1 MPESPRRIVDLRKR
15 KSEPLVIQR
24 EKQMRRNMLQ
34 LGKIP
39 AQQALANP
47 LRKHF
52 DLQRKPVV
60 ASNNLFL
67 AGEKPRKRNKFKF
80 LAGVL
85 LAILFLNLF
94 SVFGRGKASV
104 VKVVE
109 TAFTGLNQLTQ
120 AGESFAAGNFAES
133 SNQFAIATEALRGAE
148 KDLLTLSGAGVVL
161 NQQPE
166 SIQAGSRLVSA
177 GKMLGSA
184 GENFAQAADELK
196 LSSSSWLIR
205 QQAVNANQPVESFSA
220 QLTSPIKKIVD
231 GIGEMENAVALLD
244 LVNPDSLP
252 SDLSSKVKDAKEQL
266 NLFLAMVKPLS
277 TALPQIPE
285 LLGNKT
291 PRRYLILFQNSD
303 EIRPT
308 GGFIGSVGILTL
320 NDGFVSKFEI
330 KDVYSIDG
338 QLTRNIQPPEGF
350 GLITAN
356 WGLRDAN
363 YHPDFPTSAEAAS
376 WLFEEAGFGSSDGV
390 AAITSNLLRD
400 IVKEVGGVKLAR
412 FKEKITAED
421 LNLILSL
428 VIETKTDGV
437 ANPKQILQEVWE
449 ALREKLITIP
459 PQDAVNLILN
469 AIQQKDIQFWSG
481 VKELAKI
488 PAGFGIANAMQK
500 TEGDYLYIVNTSLSG
515 NKSDRYT
522 SNKISHTTEIDAD
535 GEATDTLT
543 LTRSNSWSS
552 EERIRITQLAKNF
565 GVNLSDEMVGI
576 LGGDRNIDLVKVF
589 LPLGSELISVDGMGN
604 DSVET
609 KTSLGKTYLMFS
621 LTTQPSFSRE
631 VKITYKLPQKFEE
644 NYSLTSEYQA
654 GDKTTEVEK
663 IVKRAGKEIENSTLK
678 LGETLDV
685 KL

>member
-1 MPESPRRIVDLRKR
+1 
-15 KSEPLVIQR
+15 
-24 EKQMRRNMLQ
+24 MLQ

-39 AQQALANP
+39 AQQALRNP
-47 LRKHF
+47 LRKQF
-52 DLQRKPVV
+52 DLQRKPQA

-67 AGEKPRKRNKFKF
+67 AGEKPRQRSKFKF

-85 LAILFLNLF
+85 VAVLLLNLF

-104 VKVVE
+104 EKVVE
-109 TAFTGLNQLTQ
+109 TAFSGLNQLTR
-120 AGESFAAGNFAES
+120 ASESFAAGNFAQS
-133 SNQFAIATEALRGAE
+133 SNQFGKATEALRAAE
-148 KDLLTLSGAGVVL
+148 KDLLMLSGAGVVL

-196 LSSSSWLIR
+196 ISSSSWLIR
-205 QQAVNANQPVESFSA
+205 QQAVTANQPVESFSA

-252 SDLSSKVKDAKEQL
+252 ADLSNKVKDAKQQL

-277 TALPQIPE
+277 DALPQIPE
-285 LLGNKT
+285 LLGNRT
-291 PRRYLILFQNSD
+291 PRKYLILFQNPD

-363 YHPDFPTSAEAAS
+363 YHPDFPTSAEAAA
-376 WLFEEAGFGSSDGV
+376 WLYEEAGFGSVDGV

-400 IVKEVGGVKLAR
+400 LMKEVGGVKLAR
-412 FKEKITAED
+412 FKEKITSED

-428 VIETKTDGV
+428 IIETKTDGV

-449 ALREKLITIP
+449 ALREKLMTIP
-459 PQDAVNLILN
+459 PQAAVNLTLN
-469 AIQQKDIQFWSG
+469 AIAQKDLQFWSE
-481 VKELAKI
+481 VSELQKI
-488 PAGFGIANAMQK
+488 PTGFGIANTMQK

-522 SNKISHTTEIDAD
+522 SNKISHTTEIAEN
-535 GEATDTLT
+535 GSATDTLT
-543 LTRSNSWSS
+543 ITRSNTWSS
-552 EERIRITQLAKNF
+552 DERNRITTLAKNF

-589 LPLGSELISVDGMGN
+589 LPLGSELINIEGMGMET
-604 DSVET
+604 VET
-609 KTSLGKTYLMFS
+609 KESLGKTYFILS
-621 LTTQPSFSRE
+621 ITTQPSFSRE
-631 VKITYKLPQKFEE
+631 IKLTYKLPQKFEE
-644 NYSLTSEYQA
+644 NYSLVTEYQA
-654 GDKTTEVEK
+654 GDKTTEIEK
-663 IVKRAGKEIENSTLK
+663 IVKREGKAIENSTLK
-678 LGETLDV
+678 LGEMLEV
-685 KL
+685 NL